1 MENGQKGDHRM
12 GQTAYLFLADG
23 FEVIEALTVVDLLR
37 RADIPVRTVSITGK
51 KEVTSSHSVTV
62 MADILYSEADFD
74 TASMLILPGGMPGT
88 KNLEAYEPLMARLD
102 EWNGA
107 GKNIAA
113 ICAAPSIFA
122 HRGYLKGK
130 DACSYPSFEEHLAA
144 GGANVNR
151 NEVTVCGHMIMAR
164 GMGCAIPF
172 GLAIVERLLDR
183 QTAER
188 MKEGIVYEQRA

>member
-1 MENGQKGDHRM
+1 M

-62 MADILYSEADFD
+62 TADILYSEADFD

-88 KNLEAYEPLMARLD
+88 KNLEEYEPLMTRLD

-144 GGANVNR
+144 GGAIVNR
-151 NEVTVCGHMIMAR
+151 NEVTVCGHMITAR